1 MSDYPAKRSE
11 EIERLERDIEE
22 QLDILSNSASSDS
35 ESSHHQSPA
44 TNHAKH
50 RTNPAQLQSLIFRDK
65 STAEAI
71 ESLTNSPDNKRTSMI
86 DGQDRVLYVCDGFEN
101 FVGFGLKC
109 LSKDRPSSI

>member
-1 MSDYPAKRSE
+1 MSDYPAKRST

-35 ESSHHQSPA
+35 ESSHHQSPSSDD
-44 TNHAKH
+44 TKP
-50 RTNPAQLQSLIFRDK
+50 RMNPVQLQSPFFRDK

-71 ESLTNSPDNKRTSMI
+71 ESLTNSSDNKRVSMA
-86 DGQDRVLYVCDGFEN
+86 DGQDRVLYVRDGFEN